1 MTFFEQQEY
10 IKSSLRRF
18 TTDKLLIDE
27 LSQTVNIKL
36 HTGKIKDQ
44 NRGILYSAIKSVYI
58 DHYRKVNS
66 QKSKI
71 VVYAEIDGES
81 SLRPD
86 DILIKKEEKEHL
98 LKCIDKLPEKQ
109 KEVVY
114 LRYYCNLDYFKIC
127 DIMKCPKNTALS
139 YMHKAKA
146 NLKSLLTKTNNYEN

>member
-1 MTFFEQQEY
+1 MTFIEQQKY
-10 IKSSLRRF
+10 IKSALRKF
-18 TTDKLLIDE
+18 TTDSWLIDE
-27 LSQTVNIKL
+27 LSQTINIKL
-36 HTGKIKDQ
+36 HTSQKEQ
-44 NRGILYSAIKSVYI
+44 NRGLLYSTIRSVYI

-66 QKSKI
+66 KKSKI
-71 VVYAEIDGES
+71 LVYAEIDGES

-86 DILIKKEEKEHL
+86 DVLIKKQNKEHL

-139 YMHKAKA
+139 YIHKAKA